1 MQYTYDALNQKPN
14 TNEETMRHL
23 LLIALIIAFTFSIN
37 GTDEGPASSFSTPA
51 RPARAADAAVLP
63 DLTASQIEDLTKLME
78 ACTAQMENVHT
89 IFSKVLEQPKIVI
102 AAIREEF
109 TRLAPLLLGRLKP
122 PAGIHLT
129 PECRKTLG
137 THLHDIAGDDP
148 REFLKKGEAD
158 FRRSVKPEDFYS
170 ITTHFDNTFFVPTL
184 VTEPCF
190 VFWRTSTKTL
200 SDDIV
205 HGEYNVL
212 KC

>member
-1 MQYTYDALNQKPN
+1 LQYTYDALNQKPN